1 MKEYVVIVKL
11 GEESIYLSADS
22 KEHAIERAKEIIG
35 EQYGYD
41 LSRCSSVSYEVESE
55 VEL

>member
-11 GEESIYLSADS
+11 GEEAISLTADN
-22 KEHAIERAKEIIG
+22 KDHAIERAREIIG

-41 LSRCSSVSYEVESE
+41 LSRSITVSYEVEE
-55 VEL
+55 GK